1 MFGKIISLFYVMYA
15 IVEIAGR
22 QYKVSENTFLIVN
35 RLDAETGSKI
45 EFENVL
51 FIGGDKIQVG
61 SPTVAGAKVTCSVA
75 EHGKGDKIIVF
86 KKKRRKG
93 YTVKNGFRH
102 SHTCLKIESIKA

>member
-1 MFGKIISLFYVMYA
+1 MYA

-35 RLDAETGSKI
+35 RLDAETGSKV

-51 FIGGDKIQVG
+51 FIGGDKIKVG
-61 SPTVAGAKVTCSVA
+61 APTVSGAKVTCTVA
-75 EHGKGDKIIVF
+75 EHGKGDKVIVF